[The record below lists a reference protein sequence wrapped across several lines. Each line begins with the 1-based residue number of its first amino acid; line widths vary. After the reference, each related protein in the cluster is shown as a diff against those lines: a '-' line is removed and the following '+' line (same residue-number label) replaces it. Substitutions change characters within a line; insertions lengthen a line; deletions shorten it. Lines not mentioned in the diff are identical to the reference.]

1 MSTARTRSPASGPEP
16 TAAEWRSHR
25 ERGSIRLLQVMTFI
39 SLRLGRPAGRVIL
52 HGIALYFFLFAP
64 RARRAS
70 LDYLER
76 VLGRPPRARDRFRQ
90 VMSFATTIHD
100 RVYLLNERFE
110 LFDISVEGEELL
122 AQRLR
127 TRSGGFLLG
136 AHLGSFEVTR
146 ALGRRQAGLRVAMVA
161 YEDNARKLNA
171 MLAAI
176 NPAATVDMVTLG
188 SVEAMLRVRDL
199 LEEGVFV
206 GMLGDRTPGGEA
218 VMEVPFLGGVAKFPL
233 GPMRA
238 AGLLGR
244 RVILM
249 LGLYLGGNRYRVVFE
264 ELADF
269 SGMAGQEREAA
280 VREAVLRYAGRLEEY
295 CRRYPYNWFNFY
307 RFWV

>member
-1 MSTARTRSPASGPEP
+1 MS
-16 TAAEWRSHR
+16 AEWRTHR
-25 ERGSIRLLQVMTFI
+25 ERGSVWLLRVMTFI
-39 SLRLGRPAGRVIL
+39 SLRLGRRAGRVIL
-52 HGIALYFFLFAP
+52 YGIALYFFLFAP
-64 RARRAS
+64 QARRAS
-70 LDYLER
+70 LDYLPR
-76 VLGRPPRARDRFRQ
+76 VLGRRPRAWDRFRQ

-110 LFDISVEGEELL
+110 LFELSIEGEALV
-122 AQRLR
+122 ADRF
-127 TRSGGFLLG
+127 RSGGGAFLLG

-146 ALGRRQAGLRVAMVA
+146 AIGRRQAGLRVAMVA
-161 YEDNARKLNA
+161 YEDTARKLNA
-171 MLAAI
+171 RLVAI
-176 NPAATVDMVTLG
+176 NPAAKVDMVTLG

-218 VMEVPFLGGVAKFPL
+218 VMEVPFLGGVAQFPL

-238 AGLLGR
+238 AALLGR

-264 ELADF
+264 QIADF
-269 SGMAGQEREAA
+269 SQIAGQEREAA
-280 VREAVLRYAGRLEEY
+280 VRQGIVRYAGRLEEY

>member
-1 MSTARTRSPASGPEP
+1 MTRAGRPA
-16 TAAEWRSHR
+16 AATEWRGNR
-25 ERGSIRLLQVMTFI
+25 ERGSVWLLRVMTFI
-39 SLRLGRPAGRVIL
+39 SLRLGRPTGRLIL

-70 LDYLER
+70 LDYLQR
-76 VLGRPPRARDRFRQ
+76 VLGRRPRARDRFRQ
-90 VMSFATTIHD
+90 IMSFATTIHD

-110 LFDISVEGEELL
+110 LFDIAISGEELM

-127 TRSGGFLLG
+127 SRRGGFLLG

-146 ALGRRQAGLRVAMVA
+146 AIGRRQEGLRVAMVA

-171 MLAAI
+171 MLEAI
-176 NPAATVDMVTLG
+176 NPAAKVDMVALG

-218 VMEVPFLGGVAKFPL
+218 VMDVSFLGGPAKFPL

-238 AGLLGR
+238 AALLGR
-244 RVILM
+244 TVTLM

-264 ELADF
+264 RIADF
-269 SGMAGQEREAA
+269 SAVAPKEREAA
-280 VREAVLRYAGRLEEY
+280 VREAVVRYAGRLEEY

-307 RFWV
+307 RFWA

>member
-1 MSTARTRSPASGPEP
+1 MS
-16 TAAEWRSHR
+16 AEWRTRR
-25 ERGSIRLLQVMTFI
+25 ERGSVWLLRVMTFI

-52 HGIALYFFLFAP
+52 YGIALYFFLFAP
-64 RARRAS
+64 QARRAS
-70 LDYLER
+70 LDYLHR
-76 VLGRPPRARDRFRQ
+76 VLGRRPRARDRFRQ

-110 LFDISVEGEELL
+110 LFDISIEGEELM
-122 AQRLR
+122 AERL
-127 TRSGGFLLG
+127 RSGGGAFLLG

-146 ALGRRQAGLRVAMVA
+146 AIGRRQAGLRVAMVA
-161 YEDNARKLNA
+161 YEDTARKLNA
-171 MLAAI
+171 MLVAI
-176 NPAATVDMVTLG
+176 NPAAKVDTVALG

-218 VMEVPFLGGVAKFPL
+218 VMEVAFLGGVAQFPL

-238 AGLLGR
+238 AALLGR

-249 LGLYLGGNRYRVVFE
+249 LGLYLGGNRYHVVFE
-264 ELADF
+264 QIADF

-280 VREAVLRYAGRLEEY
+280 VREGIVRYAGRLEEY

-307 RFWV
+307 RFWA

>member
-1 MSTARTRSPASGPEP
+1 MS
-16 TAAEWRSHR
+16 AEWRIHR
-25 ERGSIRLLQVMTFI
+25 ERGSVWLLRLMTFI
-39 SLRLGRPAGRVIL
+39 SLRLGRPAGRVL
-52 HGIALYFFLFAP
+52 LRGIALYFFLFAP
-64 RARRAS
+64 KARGAS
-70 LDYLER
+70 LDYLRR
-76 VLGRPPRARDRFRQ
+76 VLGRRPQARDRFRQ

-110 LFDISVEGEELL
+110 LFDIAIEGEELVGV
-122 AQRLR
+122 RPR
-127 TRSGGFLLG
+127 PGGGAFLLG

-146 ALGRRQAGLRVAMVA
+146 ALGRRRAGLRVSMVA

-176 NPAATVDMVTLG
+176 NPAAKVDTVALG

-199 LEEGVFV
+199 LEEGVYV

-218 VMEVPFLGGVAKFPL
+218 VMEVAFLGEVAKFPL

-238 AGLLGR
+238 AALLGK

-264 ELADF
+264 EVADF
-269 SGMAGQEREAA
+269 SGMEGREREAA
-280 VREAVLRYAGRLEEY
+280 VREGVVRYVGRLEEY

-307 RFWV
+307 RFWE